1 MTTQEQHKTFRLKLW
16 KLDAE
21 ITPDELWIC
30 LVVYPLFFLTPL
42 GVAVIDSATVM
53 VLFTTVIIFSLPVA
67 TALFYINTFVSSNQV
82 RFLLVR
88 RPVEGEL
95 SRDHFAIINATFLF
109 VIDLFVLH
117 SLLLTWVVAVLSF
130 AALVLNFNT
139 LVKGLTKTKV
149 Q

>member
-1 MTTQEQHKTFRLKLW
+1 MATQEQHKTLRLKLW

-21 ITPDELWIC
+21 ITPDELYIC

-42 GVAVIDSATVM
+42 GVVVIDSATVM
-53 VLFTTVIIFSLPVA
+53 LLFTTVIIFSLPVA
-67 TALFYINTFVSSNQV
+67 TALFYINAFVGKKEV

-88 RPVEGEL
+88 RPVDEKL
-95 SRDHFAIINATFLF
+95 PRDHFAIISTAFLF
-109 VIDLFVLH
+109 LVDLFVLQ

-139 LVKGLTKTKV
+139 LVKGLTKTQV